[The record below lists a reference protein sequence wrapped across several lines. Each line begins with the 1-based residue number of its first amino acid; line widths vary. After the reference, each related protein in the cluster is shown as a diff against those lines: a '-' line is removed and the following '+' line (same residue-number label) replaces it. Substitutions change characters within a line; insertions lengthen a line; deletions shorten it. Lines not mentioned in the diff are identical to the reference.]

1 MKVCI
6 VIPAYNEENTISDII
21 DEAKKYSEDII
32 VVDDGSS
39 DDTYKLAKKSGAFT
53 LRHVVNLG
61 VGSATVTG
69 NNYAVSRGCDV
80 IVNLDSDGQHSS
92 SAIPKG
98 VELLESEGYDII
110 IGSRFLDSTK
120 KMPDILKLGNKF
132 LTLANKIIF
141 GSDISDTQSGF
152 RIVKAD
158 AWKKLSPVSMGYSI
172 CSEISASIG
181 IKRLK
186 YAEIPIET
194 IYLDTFKGTTIL
206 DGIKIFASMLRWWS
220 RK

>member
-6 VIPAYNEENTISDII
+6 VIPAYNEKNTISDIVE
-21 DEAKKYSEDII
+21 EAKKYSENII
-32 VVDDGSS
+32 VVDDGSGDS
-39 DDTYKLAKKSGAFT
+39 TYTLAEESGAKG

-69 NNYAVSRGCDV
+69 NNYAVDNGCDI
-80 IVNLDSDGQHSS
+80 IVNLDSDGQHSAS
-92 SAIPKG
+92 GIPEGLKM
-98 VELLESEGYDII
+98 LESGGYDIVL
-110 IGSRFLDSTK
+110 GSRFLETTK
-120 KMPDILKLGNKF
+120 RMPLLLKLGNKF
-132 LTLANKIIF
+132 LSLINKRIF

-152 RIVKAD
+152 RILTAD

-172 CSEISASIG
+172 CSEISSSIG

-194 IYLDTFKGTTIL
+194 IYLDKFKGTTIFS
-206 DGIKIFASMLRWWS
+206 GIKIFANMLRWWT
-220 RK
+220 KK